1 MRRLITFIAVLL
13 PIFVLGSC
21 AQTTGSGT
29 PTVLAVGDSV
39 MAWNRDKDAS
49 IPDVVARATGRTV
62 LNASVPGQG
71 LTREG
76 SLFPGTIQS
85 QLRRGNWDWIIAD
98 GGANDLN
105 RICNCSRCEAQVDR
119 LISEDGTA
127 GLWPGFVGQMKAAGA
142 RNILIMGYYGPAD
155 GGGGAFAK
163 CSDEV
168 AELDRRF
175 ARLAARDPQVTHVL
189 TRPVVDGERA
199 LYDDDLIHPNVRG
212 SQVIG
217 EVLARTIGPAN

>member
-1 MRRLITFIAVLL
+1 MPRLILMIALVLTAL
-13 PIFVLGSC
+13 VSC
-21 AQTTGSGT
+21 ARTTGGGQPS
-29 PTVLAVGDSV
+29 VLAIGDSV
-39 MAWNRDKDAS
+39 MAWNRDKSAS

-76 SLFPGTIQS
+76 SLFPGTIGG
-85 QLRRGNWDWIIAD
+85 QLRRGSWDWIIAN

-105 RICNCSRCEAQVDR
+105 RICNCSRCDAEIDR
-119 LISEDGTA
+119 LISVDGSG
-127 GLWPGFVGQMKAAGA
+127 GLWPGLVQQMKAAGG
-142 RNILIMGYYGPAD
+142 RNILIMGYYGPAQ

-175 ARLAARDPQVTHVL
+175 ARLAAADPRVTHVL
-189 TRPVVDGERA
+189 TRDPFGGARA
-199 LYDDDLIHPNVRG
+199 LYDDDLIHPSLRG
-212 SQVIG
+212 S
-217 EVLARTIGPAN
+217 EVLGQLLARTVGAGG